1 VRAGTPASDEEET
14 AVTEQDDGGAVA
26 RTAYV
31 TGASS
36 GIGAVTAIALGR
48 LGWRVAVGARRTD
61 RLAETADAV
70 RDAGGRAAAIA
81 LDVTDEASVEQFF
94 VAAESEL
101 GPVDVLVN
109 NAGMATPGWFH
120 DTGADDVHREVAT
133 NLLGPMLTSR
143 LAITSLRRRGARGDL
158 VFVTSDATRNPRPRM
173 APYTAT
179 KAGLEAFAH
188 SIAMECEGTG
198 IRSTVVRVGP
208 TVSEF
213 GFGWDM
219 SHIEELLGYWNRY
232 GLQRHGGVLDPEA
245 IARAVVTVVTAPPGV
260 LIDTIEVQPEAP
272 IDDAG
277 PATPI
282 ERSAP

>member
-1 VRAGTPASDEEET
+1 MTQ
-14 AVTEQDDGGAVA
+14 TEGFDQRSAP
-26 RTAYV
+26 RTAFV

-36 GIGAVTAIALGR
+36 GIGAVTAVALGR

-61 RLAETADAV
+61 RLEETAAAV
-70 RDAGGRAAAIA
+70 RDAGGQAAAFA
-81 LDVTDEASVEQFF
+81 LDVTDEASVVQFF
-94 VAAESEL
+94 SAAEAEL

-109 NAGMATPGWFH
+109 NAGMATPGWLH
-120 DTGADDVHREVAT
+120 DTDAGDVRREVAT

-143 LAITSLRRRGARGDL
+143 LAIGSLRERKTRGDL

-173 APYTAT
+173 AVYTAT

-188 SIAMECEGTG
+188 SVAMECEGTG

-208 TVSEF
+208 TMSEF

-219 SHIEELLGYWNRY
+219 SHIEELLAYWNRY
-232 GLQRHGGVLDPEA
+232 GLQRHGGVLEPEA

-272 IDDAG
+272 MDDSG
-277 PATPI
+277 PAQPV
-282 ERSAP
+282 ERPANS

>member
-1 VRAGTPASDEEET
+1 MTEEEG
-14 AVTEQDDGGAVA
+14 EA
-26 RTAYV
+26 RTAPRTAFV

-48 LGWRVAVGARRTD
+48 LRWRVAVGARRTD
-61 RLAETADAV
+61 RLEETAAAV
-70 RDAGGRAAAIA
+70 RDAGGQATAIA
-81 LDVTDEASVEQFF
+81 LDVTDESSVEQFF
-94 VAAESEL
+94 ATAEAEL

-120 DTGADDVHREVAT
+120 ESDADDVAREVAT
-133 NLLGPMLTSR
+133 NLLGPMLTTR
-143 LAITSLRRRGARGDL
+143 LAINSLRSRGARGDL
-158 VFVTSDATRNPRPRM
+158 VFLTSDATRNPRPRM

-188 SIAMECEGTG
+188 SIALECEGTG

-208 TVSEF
+208 TLSEF

-219 SHIEELLGYWNRY
+219 AHIEELLAYWNRF
-232 GLQRHGGVLDPEA
+232 GLQRHGGVLEPEA

-272 IDDAG
+272 VDDAG
-277 PATPI
+277 PARPV
-282 ERSAP
+282 ERSDP

>member
-1 VRAGTPASDEEET
+1 MSEHGNTDQHATT
-14 AVTEQDDGGAVA
+14 

-48 LGWRVAVGARRTD
+48 LGWRVAVGARRVD
-61 RLAETADAV
+61 RLEETAAAV
-70 RDAGGRAAAIA
+70 RDAGGNAVAIA
-81 LDVTDEASVEQFF
+81 LDVTDEDSIEQFF
-94 VAAESEL
+94 ESAEAEL

-120 DTGADDVHREVAT
+120 DADAGDVHREVAT

-143 LAITSLRRRGARGDL
+143 LAIASLRERGARGDL

-173 APYTAT
+173 SVYTAT
-179 KAGLEAFAH
+179 KAGLEAFTH
-188 SIAMECEGTG
+188 SLAMECEGTG

-208 TVSEF
+208 TLSEF
-213 GFGWDM
+213 GFDWDM
-219 SHIEELLGYWNRY
+219 EHIEELLTYWNRY

-260 LIDTIEVQPEAP
+260 MIDTIEVQPEAP
-272 IDDAG
+272 VDEPG
-277 PATPI
+277 PAQPI
-282 ERSAP
+282 ERPARP